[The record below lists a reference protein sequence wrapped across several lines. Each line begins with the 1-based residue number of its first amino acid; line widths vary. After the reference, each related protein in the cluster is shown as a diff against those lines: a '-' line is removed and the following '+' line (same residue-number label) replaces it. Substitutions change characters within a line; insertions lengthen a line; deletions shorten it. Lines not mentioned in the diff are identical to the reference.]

1 MRRFFTERRTQRRV
15 DNGKVASGQG
25 RLASPASSRV
35 DDSPAGDR
43 GHAVCP
49 TCFWVGRPRMVARG
63 SAVVESLLWTAC
75 TASAAGFISGVTL
88 PVLLPIWLAGPGYSI
103 WRHSRR
109 APACRQCGTHTLI
122 PEDVACPPA
131 PAHFLFSTQPAR
143 GESPPSSGGVPVVAR
158 PALSAAEK

>member
-1 MRRFFTERRTQRRV
+1 MRRFFTERRPQRRV

-25 RLASPASSRV
+25 RVERPASSRV

-49 TCFWVGRPRMVARG
+49 ACFWMGRPRMVARG
-63 SAVVESLLWTAC
+63 SAVVESLLWTAGI
-75 TASAAGFISGVTL
+75 ASAAGFISGVTL
-88 PVLLPIWLAGPGYSI
+88 PAFLPIWLAGPGYSV

-143 GESPPSSGGVPVVAR
+143 GGARPASDGVPAVAR
-158 PALSAAEK
+158 PALSVAEK

>member
-1 MRRFFTERRTQRRV
+1 MRRFFTKGRTQRRT
-15 DNGKVASGQG
+15 NSRKVASGQG
-25 RLASPASSRV
+25 RVESPASSRV
-35 DDSPAGDR
+35 DDSPTGDR

-49 TCFWVGRPRMVARG
+49 ACFWVGRPRMAARG
-63 SAVVESLLWTAC
+63 SAAVESLLWTAGI
-75 TASAAGFISGVTL
+75 ASAAGFISGVTL
-88 PVLLPIWLAGPGYSI
+88 PALLPIWLAGPGYSV

-143 GESPPSSGGVPVVAR
+143 GGARPASDGVPAVAR
-158 PALSAAEK
+158 PALSVAEK

>member
-1 MRRFFTERRTQRRV
+1 MRRFFTKGRTQRRV
-15 DNGKVASGQG
+15 DSGKVASGRG
-25 RLASPASSRV
+25 RVARPVSSRV
-35 DDSPAGDR
+35 DDPPVADR

-49 TCFWVGRPRMVARG
+49 TCFWVGRPRMDARG
-63 SAVVESLLWTAC
+63 SAVVESLLWTAGIG
-75 TASAAGFISGVTL
+75 SAAGFISGVTL
-88 PVLLPIWLAGPGYSI
+88 PALLPIWLAGLGYSV

-122 PEDVACPPA
+122 SEDASFPPA

-143 GESPPSSGGVPVVAR
+143 GEPRPSLDGVPAVAR